1 VPAPLYMDAVIT
13 LNRSLSP
20 AGFKVLFG
28 VIVAFNVVFAIFL
41 LVIGAWPAPIFMG
54 LDVALV
60 WLAFR
65 ASFRAAERAE
75 RVQVSAEVV
84 TVTHEDGTRRRTVW
98 TSPTAFTRVDV
109 EELGEDERRVRL
121 RLSGRAFTVAKSL
134 SHPER
139 CAFAA
144 ALQEAIRSARA
155 ERY

>member
-1 VPAPLYMDAVIT
+1 MDAVIT

-28 VIVAFNVVFAIFL
+28 FIVAFNVVFAIFL
-41 LVIGAWPAPIFMG
+41 LVLGAWPAPIFMG
-54 LDVALV
+54 LDVLLV

-65 ASFRAAERAE
+65 ASFRAGERAE
-75 RVQVSAEVV
+75 RVRVSAEAV
-84 TVTHEDGTRRRTVW
+84 TVTHEDGECRRTVW

-109 EELGEDERRVRL
+109 EELGEEERRVRL

-139 CAFAA
+139 RVFAT
-144 ALQEAIRSARA
+144 ALQEAIREARA
-155 ERY
+155 ERC